1 MSTNITF
8 TQIIINSFHISVS
21 LPSSYDAGATCH
33 VETVVCGG
41 YKDKCE
47 AGAGGER
54 VARVGAGQ

>member
-8 TQIIINSFHISVS
+8 TQIIINFFTSPVS